1 MLRKRNFA
9 GVNRLSFISFLLLT
23 FFMSKPAFCQLADST
38 SKKPIKI
45 VVGAG
50 YLAGGQIYNDTFLYN
65 PGFKFDA
72 SAYFN
77 ISEAILLGAGTGF
90 VSLTK
95 KERFIPIYASFK
107 GFIKPSKSGT
117 FLLAKAG
124 YSLGWDNDIA
134 LIPGYEFQGGFMVN
148 AGLGHRF
155 LMNKTALMLAL
166 VYVHQEAG
174 AKFVT
179 PEGKLFKERLDF
191 DWLGIELQ
199 FMF

>member
-1 MLRKRNFA
+1 MLRKLKFA
-9 GVNRLSFISFLLLT
+9 GVNRLSLICFLLLT
-23 FFMSKPAFCQLADST
+23 FVMSNVALTQIADST
-38 SKKPIKI
+38 NQKPIHI
-45 VVGAG
+45 VIGVG

-65 PGFKFDA
+65 PGMKLDV
-72 SAYFN
+72 SAYYSA
-77 ISEAILLGAGTGF
+77 SEAIFLGVGTGF
-90 VSLTK
+90 ISLTK
-95 KERFIPIYASFK
+95 KERFIPVYASFK

-124 YSLGWDNDIA
+124 YSIGWDSEIA
-134 LIPGYEFQGGFMVN
+134 TIPGYEFNGGFMVN

-155 LMNKTALMLAL
+155 LMKKTALMLAL
-166 VYVHQEAG
+166 VYGHQEAG

-191 DWLGIELQ
+191 DWLGIELH